1 MWMGDAVV
9 ASLLDQIG
17 LEIGDVHV
25 RVCVRVHV
33 RVTANMSFL
42 NSSVVV
48 PIKSLDRLHG
58 AWNPEDA
65 EEFRILCDSF
75 GRLHGCI
82 SIRYAPCSSDPTE
95 HSYECRQQTGLAGTR
110 RGSGTNESVNCIYI
124 YISLDMDGTSIAT
137 ATTGDWWNCCSL
149 VGASW

>member
-25 RVCVRVHV
+25 H
-33 RVTANMSFL
+33 VTANMSFL

-75 GRLHGCI
+75 GRLYGCI
-82 SIRYAPCSSDPTE
+82 SIRYAPCSSDPPTE
-95 HSYECRQQTGLAGTR
+95 HSYECRQQTGSGTR
-110 RGSGTNESVNCIYI
+110 RGKRDE
-124 YISLDMDGTSIAT
+124 
-137 ATTGDWWNCCSL
+137 
-149 VGASW
+149 

>member
-25 RVCVRVHV
+25 H
-33 RVTANMSFL
+33 VTANMSFL

-58 AWNPEDA
+58 AWNPKDA

-75 GRLHGCI
+75 GRLD
-82 SIRYAPCSSDPTE
+82 S
-95 HSYECRQQTGLAGTR
+95 TGVYLYDTR
-110 RGSGTNESVNCIYI
+110 RVPRI
-124 YISLDMDGTSIAT
+124 LQSILMNADSKL
-137 ATTGDWWNCCSL
+137 G
-149 VGASW
+149 

>member
-25 RVCVRVHV
+25 RVCHVRVH
-33 RVTANMSFL
+33 VTANMSFL

-75 GRLHGCI
+75 GRLD
-82 SIRYAPCSSDPTE
+82 S
-95 HSYECRQQTGLAGTR
+95 TGVYLYDTR
-110 RGSGTNESVNCIYI
+110 RVPRI
-124 YISLDMDGTSIAT
+124 LQSILMNADSKL
-137 ATTGDWWNCCSL
+137 G
-149 VGASW
+149 

>member
-1 MWMGDAVV
+1 MWMGDAAM

-75 GRLHGCI
+75 GRLDSTGVYLYDTHRVPRI
-82 SIRYAPCSSDPTE
+82 LLLQSILMNADSKL
-95 HSYECRQQTGLAGTR
+95 G
-110 RGSGTNESVNCIYI
+110 
-124 YISLDMDGTSIAT
+124 
-137 ATTGDWWNCCSL
+137 
-149 VGASW
+149 

>member
-17 LEIGDVHV
+17 LEIGDV

-58 AWNPEDA
+58 AWNPN
-65 EEFRILCDSF
+65 
-75 GRLHGCI
+75 GRLYGCI
-82 SIRYAPCSSDPTE
+82 SIRYAPCSSDLPTE
-95 HSYECRQQTGLAGTR
+95 HSYECRQQTGSGTR
-110 RGSGTNESVNCIYI
+110 RGKRDE
-124 YISLDMDGTSIAT
+124 
-137 ATTGDWWNCCSL
+137 
-149 VGASW
+149 

>member
-25 RVCVRVHV
+25 H
-33 RVTANMSFL
+33 VTANMSFL

-58 AWNPEDA
+58 AWNPN
-65 EEFRILCDSF
+65 
-75 GRLHGCI
+75 GRLYGCI
-82 SIRYAPCSSDPTE
+82 SIRYAPCSSDPPTE
-95 HSYECRQQTGLAGTR
+95 HSYECRQQTGSGTR
-110 RGSGTNESVNCIYI
+110 RGKRDE
-124 YISLDMDGTSIAT
+124 
-137 ATTGDWWNCCSL
+137 
-149 VGASW
+149 